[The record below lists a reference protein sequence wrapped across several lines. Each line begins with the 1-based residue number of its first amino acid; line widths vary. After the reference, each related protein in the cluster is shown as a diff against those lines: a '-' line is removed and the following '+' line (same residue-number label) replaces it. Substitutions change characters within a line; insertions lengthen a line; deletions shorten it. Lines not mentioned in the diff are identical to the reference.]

1 MRLSCLQN
9 MVCLKFFTQSQVNRD
24 FLMKFGRELK
34 TFREKD
40 LTNSFKIFIMVCVKT
55 EKTATH

>member
-1 MRLSCLQN
+1 
-9 MVCLKFFTQSQVNRD
+9 MVCLKFFIQSQVNRD

-40 LTNSFKIFIMVCVKT
+40 LTNSFRIFIMVCVKT
-55 EKTATH
+55 EKIATH